1 MSENAN
7 LHEGHTQEIGAYGRG
22 VLTGRAEQIALL
34 NRMVA
39 AKDEEIWFL
48 RERVKTLESTL
59 VEVASPG
66 AHARVHF
73 RPPERQP
80 AEPKALAGRSPRD
93 LARTRPDLAEMSA
106 EDMEKMRQT
115 PIPASVAAVI
125 AATAIADSA
134 TQK

>member
-1 MSENAN
+1 MVSAE
-7 LHEGHTQEIGAYGRG
+7 EIGKYGRG
-22 VLTGRAEQIALL
+22 MGMLEGRELEIALL
-34 NRMVA
+34 NRMIQSQ
-39 AKDEEIWFL
+39 DNEIAFL
-48 RERVKTLESTL
+48 RERVKTLEGTL

-80 AEPKALAGRSPRD
+80 AEPKAQAGRSPRD
-93 LARTRPDLAEMSA
+93 LARTRPDVPQVTADE
-106 EDMEKMRQT
+106 MEKMRQT

-125 AATAIADSA
+125 AATP